1 MNLRLQADLWL
12 AYLVGSIE
20 ALVLVRLV
28 LQLFAARPDNLM
40 VSIILSITNP
50 LITPLSILDTGQ
62 PHVGAILEF
71 STLAVC
77 LLIPILWIIV
87 VRLRRSQPTPSQ

>member
-20 ALVLVRLV
+20 ALVLARLV
-28 LQLFAARPDNLM
+28 LQLFAARPDNLT
-40 VSIILSITNP
+40 VSIILGITNP
-50 LITPLSILDTGQ
+50 LITPFRMLNTGQ
-62 PHVGAILEF
+62 PLFGATLEF

-87 VRLRRSQPTPSQ
+87 VRLRRPQPTPNQ